1 MELKEYTFIVFGEE
15 YHYNPLGV
23 VRSLGEEG
31 IRPIVIAY
39 GGREHVVSSSRYVK
53 RAHHVQT
60 IEEGY
65 RILKVM
71 YCNSKRKSI
80 LIVCDDVVTSY
91 LDEHYDEIKDYFYF
105 NNAGECGRIS
115 KYQNKYIS
123 NKLAEKCGV
132 RIPKTWFVKRGEI
145 PEDLEYPV
153 LTKPISSY
161 TGWKKDYYVCNSE
174 KDLEN
179 AYKAIKC
186 EEMLLQ
192 TYIKKKNEL
201 CVDGIAWNQGK
212 NVFVSI
218 ESLYTYLLP
227 DYYSLEMTVNT
238 FNNDEIQ
245 VFLEK
250 MFEEI
255 RFEGIF
261 SMEFLIDDKDN
272 KWFLEI
278 NYRNSTW
285 SYASTK
291 LGMNL
296 PVLWAKGMVDGSIDK
311 NARKQVSGNY
321 IALAEIM
328 DFDLRVRK
336 YRYINIFQWF
346 IGVLKADCLYVWNWK
361 DLKPVVVAWFSKLA
375 RGIKRR

>member
-1 MELKEYTFIVFGEE
+1 MTG
-15 YHYNPLGV
+15 
-23 VRSLGEEG
+23 
-31 IRPIVIAY
+31 
-39 GGREHVVSSSRYVK
+39 
-53 RAHHVQT
+53 VQT
-60 IEEGY
+60 CA
-65 RILKVM
+65 L
-71 YCNSKRKSI
+71 
-80 LIVCDDVVTSY
+80 
-91 LDEHYDEIKDYFYF
+91 
-105 NNAGECGRIS
+105 
-115 KYQNKYIS
+115 
-123 NKLAEKCGV
+123 
-132 RIPKTWFVKRGEI
+132 
-145 PEDLEYPV
+145 
-153 LTKPISSY
+153 PIS
-161 TGWKKDYYVCNSE
+161 
-174 KDLEN
+174 
-179 AYKAIKC
+179 
-186 EEMLLQ
+186 
-192 TYIKKKNEL
+192 YIKKKNEL

-336 YRYINIFQWF
+336 YRYINIFQ
-346 IGVLKADCLYVWNWK
+346 IGRAHV
-361 DLKPVVVAWFSKLA
+361 
-375 RGIKRR
+375 